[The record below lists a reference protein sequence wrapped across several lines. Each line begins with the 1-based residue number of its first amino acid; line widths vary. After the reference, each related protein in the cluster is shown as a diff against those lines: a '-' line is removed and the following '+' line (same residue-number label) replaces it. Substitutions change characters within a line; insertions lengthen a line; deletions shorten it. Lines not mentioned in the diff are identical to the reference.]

1 MKERRYYRGTEV
13 TMRHI
18 RAYVRRIVERFAPDK
33 VILFGSQAYGTPH
46 ADSDVDLLVVM
57 PCRNELDQM
66 VKISYEL
73 EAPFSLDIIVRKPKV
88 FEYRIREGD
97 WFLREVVAKGKVMYA
112 RKDEGVDRIGGG
124 RPVDGSDGRKA
135 SHARS

>member
-1 MKERRYYRGTEV
+1 MKERPYYRGTEV

-18 RAYVRRIVERFAPDK
+18 RAYVRRIVERFGPEK

-66 VKISYEL
+66 VKIGYEL
-73 EAPFSLDIIVRKPKV
+73 EAPFPLDIIVRKPKV
-88 FEYRIREGD
+88 LEWRLREGD
-97 WFLREVVAKGKVMYA
+97 WFLREVVARGKVLYA
-112 RKDEGVDRIGGG
+112 RNDRRVREQSRGGPG
-124 RPVDGSDGRKA
+124 HSPRGRK
-135 SHARS
+135 SSQTRS

>member
-1 MKERRYYRGTEV
+1 MKTQRYYHGDEA

-18 RAYVRRIVERFAPDK
+18 RAYVRRIVERFDPDK

-46 ADSDVDLLVVM
+46 RDSDVDLLVVM

-88 FEYRIREGD
+88 FEYCIREGD
-97 WFLREVVAKGKVMYA
+97 WFLCEVVANGKVMYA
-112 RKDEGVDRIGGG
+112 RKNCRVGRKSRG
-124 RPVDGSDGRKA
+124 RPVDGPNGRQP
-135 SHARS
+135 SQARS